1 MASILDAA
9 RKLGIRDAQG
19 WTHGSPQAWRTRPAH
34 RQAHRRPTAR
44 DPAAAA
50 TSANL
55 PQKAAHTA
63 TGGARGRNRSRSPVM
78 GANVGLRG
86 ARRRPH
92 GGHRTGSGWT
102 RITPDRSPPRWRV
115 RQPRWPRPP
124 GIAAR
129 GALLD
134 LPGGAPRQDGDLDGD
149 DTVLHHLQL
158 SRGGVRDV
166 EDATVVQGFGGD
178 PVVDPKH
185 YFAVVVQVAN
195 ADARIERQIVVGRGE
210 LVAVERLA
218 ASGRLPVECVAVPAR
233 QTAAYVAVG
242 DQLVAS
248 LSSTSAL
255 TNAATIFGTAG
266 TRSPHGHEKRSN
278 LAVAFR

>member
-1 MASILDAA
+1 
-9 RKLGIRDAQG
+9 
-19 WTHGSPQAWRTRPAH
+19 
-34 RQAHRRPTAR
+34 
-44 DPAAAA
+44 
-50 TSANL
+50 
-55 PQKAAHTA
+55 
-63 TGGARGRNRSRSPVM
+63 M

-102 RITPDRSPPRWRV
+102 RITPDRTPPRWRV

-166 EDATVVQGFGGD
+166 EDATVVQGFEGD

-210 LVAVERLA
+210 LGAVERLA

-233 QTAAYVAVG
+233 QTAAYGAVG

-266 TRSPHGHEKRSN
+266 TRSPHGHEKRSHAYPVSSEAYSI
-278 LAVAFR
+278 L